1 MTYARRRKDKNTD
14 DIPGLTAA
22 FTTPFVIAGVAVIM
36 IWAVLNG
43 YLLPTWAWISG
54 SILAVALTAVQVPLY
69 RALIGGS
76 ISRPGCLAGLYTY
89 AVCIVL
95 CLLLLWQAGPDGLLI
110 GVLLTPLCCF
120 SIAFLVTSR
129 ETGSP
134 GRRRKRR

>member
-1 MTYARRRKDKNTD
+1 MASARRRKDKNTD

-22 FTTPFVIAGVAVIM
+22 FTTPFAIAGTAAIM

-43 YLLPTWAWISG
+43 YLSPTWAWIIG

-69 RALIGGS
+69 RSLVGGS

-120 SIAFLVTSR
+120 GIAFLVTSR
-129 ETGSP
+129 ETGSS
-134 GRRRKRR
+134 RRRTRRR